1 MDTQSEAG
9 VLKREHLYDL
19 VWAEPVRTVAKR
31 PRPTR
36 TSRSWAAKRQCS

>member
-19 VWAEPVRTVAKR
+19 VWAGCER
-31 PRPTR
+31 
-36 TSRSWAAKRQCS
+36 SRSDPA